1 MSPVLPPLGLCRAL
15 FVPARLGA
23 LKPAMKVAVTGGSGF
38 IGGYVVAALCS
49 AGHSVHC
56 LVRPSSNT
64 ERIAHLPFER
74 VVGDVL
80 DADAVAALVRGCD
93 AVIHLAL
100 SAGWDQMRTQAQ
112 LQALLR
118 TSERGTR
125 NVLDAAKAAGNKRVV
140 FVSSVAVRV
149 RCCLRSAAAPLTASA
164 PCRPSTAAAHLSAYL
179 PRARCQSRSRARWA
193 MRP

>member
-1 MSPVLPPLGLCRAL
+1 
-15 FVPARLGA
+15 
-23 LKPAMKVAVTGGSGF
+23 MKVAVTGGSGF

-49 AGHSVHC
+49 AGHSVRC

-64 ERIAHLPFER
+64 ERIAHLPFEC

-80 DADAVAALVRGCD
+80 DADAVAALVRGCE